1 MYSCGQIYLKSL
13 LCLSVQVCEDWF
25 SRTRDSLLCL
35 SAAAGTQQHVLFQGM
50 ARLQELHTQL
60 KALTGHLQAQQQQ
73 LQAER
78 ERHKARQ
85 QEGSATAAAAA
96 AAAAVAISGLGPQ
109 QQQEQQQRQQRGK
122 QGWQQHSAA
131 SRAAD
136 GGTPEP
142 RRLKGR
148 QAAAATATGG
158 AGATATAAADTEP
171 SAGATQAA
179 AGGAAVAEQLR
190 LLQQRYQASL
200 LQLVAPVLA
209 TLVLLADACVAVSEP
224 HVVLGLQQW
233 VHQGFHSV
241 WQSVSQLYAWD
252 LLSAE
257 QLDAGDDEFDEDML
271 QLGTGAATA
280 AGDGGAGASS
290 KQQQQQRQN
299 AAAGPSML
307 LLSWLP
313 AAAAQA
319 AGRYEEALTL
329 YRSFL
334 ASEVCNTSVGSA
346 LRPWIY
352 DQIAACYA
360 AVADWQGL
368 AQLCTAQQGPSGL
381 TQQQQQQHQQQQSDL
396 QVLPGAPWA
405 QHWCLAGAA
414 GVQALQAWALPQAGE
429 QQRLGLLA
437 VEQHL
442 DRHRGAGPRA
452 GRGRSL
458 QGAVTS
464 PHNLLH
470 AVCLDVQQEGLPNSV
485 SLAGVAML
493 NAVSALQHC
502 SDRSSGIG
510 ADAEQQ
516 QQAGLIAGPTSPRG
530 SRGGRRAG
538 RGRVGQRAHGQQQH
552 LQVADALGAAGS
564 EQKHQVLVHV
574 FEQIQQVLRRLEA
587 DPFVVNAAALW
598 GIGGSSKS
606 SPGASGGLQQLA
618 LMQLLQGQLLE
629 QLQAHSVAATPQEDL
644 SVQSSS
650 QLLYVLRHLSHAR
663 NGSSSSSQ
671 VTALDGSSVW
681 SAAFRP
687 DGRLVSSLFG
697 DVRPAVALLQ
707 VSKTLL

>member
-1 MYSCGQIYLKSL
+1 
-13 LCLSVQVCEDWF
+13 
-25 SRTRDSLLCL
+25 LCL
-35 SAAAGTQQHVLFQGM
+35 SAAAGAQQHVLFQGM
-50 ARLQELHTQL
+50 ARLQDLHTQL

-96 AAAAVAISGLGPQ
+96 AAAAVAISGLGPLEQ
-109 QQQEQQQRQQRGK
+109 QQQQQQQQRGK
-122 QGWQQHSAA
+122 HGRQQHSAA
-131 SRAAD
+131 SRAAE

-142 RRLKGR
+142 RKIKGR
-148 QAAAATATGG
+148 QGTAATATSGV
-158 AGATATAAADTEP
+158 GATATAAAETEP
-171 SAGATQAA
+171 SAGATQAT

-209 TLVLLADACVAVSEP
+209 TLVLLADACVAGQEP

-233 VHQGFHSV
+233 AHQGFHAV

-257 QLDAGDDEFDEDML
+257 QLDASDEELDEDML
-271 QLGTGAATA
+271 QLATGAAAA

-290 KQQQQQRQN
+290 KQQQRQN

-334 ASEVCNTSVGSA
+334 ASEACNTSVGSA
-346 LRPWIY
+346 LRPWVY
-352 DQIAACYA
+352 DQLAACYA

-368 AQLCTAQQGPSGL
+368 AQLCSTQQGPAGL
-381 TQQQQQQHQQQQSDL
+381 PQQQQQQQCEL
-396 QVLPGAPWA
+396 QVLPGAPWG
-405 QHWCLAGAA
+405 QHLYLAGAA

-429 QQRLGLLA
+429 QNRLGLHA

-442 DRHRGAGPRA
+442 DRHRGAGRA
-452 GRGRSL
+452 GRGRSV
-458 QGAVTS
+458 QGAVNS
-464 PHNLLH
+464 PHSLLH
-470 AVCLDVQQEGLPNSV
+470 AMCLQDCLPNGMAS
-485 SLAGVAML
+485 AGVAML
-493 NAVSALQHC
+493 NAVSALQLC
-502 SDRSSGIG
+502 SDRFGGSGMHVIG

-516 QQAGLIAGPTSPRG
+516 QQGGLVAGATSPRG

-538 RGRVGQRAHGQQQH
+538 RGRVGQRTHGQQQH
-552 LQVADALGAAGS
+552 LQVADALSAADS
-564 EQKHQVLVHV
+564 EQRHQVLVHV
-574 FEQIQQVLRRLEA
+574 LEEIQQQLRRLGA
-587 DPFVVNAAALW
+587 DPFIVNASALW
-598 GIGGSSKS
+598 GIAGSSRS
-606 SPGASGGLQQLA
+606 NMGTSGGLQQLA

-629 QLQAHSVAATPQEDL
+629 QLQAHSGAATPQEGL
-644 SVQSSS
+644 PVQSSS

-663 NGSSSSSQ
+663 DYNASSSSSSSQ
-671 VTALDGSSVW
+671 VAALDESSVW
-681 SAAFRP
+681 SAAFRQ
-687 DGRLVSSLFG
+687 DGRLVGSLFG

-707 VSKTLL
+707 VSQVPLQ